1 MTLNFDAKS
10 KMGLKGDDKTT
21 KTKEERNRELIY
33 IGKLCCTLILS
44 EIYGAVTTYSKMSL
58 MV

>member
-21 KTKEERNRELIY
+21 KTKEERNREVIY
-33 IGKLCCTLILS
+33 NWQSYSAPS
-44 EIYGAVTTYSKMSL
+44 EIYGAVTTYSKTSFL
-58 MV
+58 V